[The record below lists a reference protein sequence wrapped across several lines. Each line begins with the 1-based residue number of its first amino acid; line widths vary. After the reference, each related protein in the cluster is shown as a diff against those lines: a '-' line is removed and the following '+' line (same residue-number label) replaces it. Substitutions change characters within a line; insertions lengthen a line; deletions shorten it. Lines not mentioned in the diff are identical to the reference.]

1 MKLKTIH
8 KKIANCKLC
17 ELSITRNVTVPGE
30 GSPNSKIFLVGE
42 APGKNEDKTGKPFCG
57 SAGKILTEMLNHI
70 GISRED
76 VFITS
81 ILKCRPP
88 KNRLPKKSE
97 ANLCINTHLIP
108 QMDSIKPDVIVL
120 MGLSAI
126 KHVFDK
132 VEIKK
137 EHGRFRQK
145 DGRNYFL
152 TYHPAAVLYRRKLMD
167 VIKADFEKLLQ

>member
-1 MKLKTIH
+1 MKLELIH
-8 KKIANCKLC
+8 KKIASCKKC
-17 ELSITRNVTVPGE
+17 ELSKTRNLTVPGE
-30 GSPNSKIFLVGE
+30 GDPNSKLMFIGE
-42 APGKNEDKTGKPFCG
+42 APGRKEDETGKPFHG
-57 SAGKILTEMLNHI
+57 AAGKILTQLLEHVGME
-70 GISRED
+70 RQD